1 MYRKL
6 IVTGSFIIFTAN
18 IVAFFLGYVRDV
30 LIVKNFGASF
40 ITDAWYI
47 ASNVP
52 EFLFKFLLFGTLGA
66 TFIPIFVEYLTK
78 KEEHEAWEVAS
89 SVINCSALVLAGL
102 AALGI
107 LFSSQL
113 VFLFAPG
120 FDHKTH
126 ILATRLTQIIL
137 PLLFIFAAGGLLGG
151 IYRAY
156 YKYLLPSLT
165 STINVVILIV
175 FILMFSQTWGI
186 FSVAW
191 GTVAGYMVSFALLV
205 VFLAIYKKPYK
216 FRINLRHPAIKE
228 IFILMIP
235 LIGAEVIGKGIG
247 VVDRI
252 FCSFLENGAIT
263 ALNLANRI
271 VAIPVTFFST
281 TIAVV
286 VFPVLA
292 QHTAANDKKDFFKT
306 LIFSVKM
313 SLLVIA
319 PCVAGIIVLGK
330 PLIRLFFEHGK
341 FGVEATE
348 ITWQALFFL
357 SWGLI
362 AFSLRP
368 ILARA
373 CYALKKNWMLFRYEL
388 IGFTLNFVLDYI
400 LVKYLGIAGIALA
413 TTIVVS
419 ITVLYLLYMVGRE
432 MDRINIKEIVLFSYK
447 VILTAVIMGGWC
459 YLLFYYLKGFLFSD
473 SVALVLNLFL
483 TIFSSGVVYFAILK
497 IFKLEELTVLWTIIK
512 EAIAKS

>member
-1 MYRKL
+1 
-6 IVTGSFIIFTAN
+6 
-18 IVAFFLGYVRDV
+18 
-30 LIVKNFGASF
+30 
-40 ITDAWYI
+40 
-47 ASNVP
+47 
-52 EFLFKFLLFGTLGA
+52 
-66 TFIPIFVEYLTK
+66 
-78 KEEHEAWEVAS
+78 
-89 SVINCSALVLAGL
+89 
-102 AALGI
+102 
-107 LFSSQL
+107 
-113 VFLFAPG
+113 
-120 FDHKTH
+120 
-126 ILATRLTQIIL
+126 
-137 PLLFIFAAGGLLGG
+137 
-151 IYRAY
+151 
-156 YKYLLPSLT
+156 
-165 STINVVILIV
+165 
-175 FILMFSQTWGI
+175 
-186 FSVAW
+186 
-191 GTVAGYMVSFALLV
+191 
-205 VFLAIYKKPYK
+205 
-216 FRINLRHPAIKE
+216 
-228 IFILMIP
+228 
-235 LIGAEVIGKGIG
+235 
-247 VVDRI
+247 
-252 FCSFLENGAIT
+252 
-263 ALNLANRI
+263 
-271 VAIPVTFFST
+271 
-281 TIAVV
+281 
-286 VFPVLA
+286 
-292 QHTAANDKKDFFKT
+292 
-306 LIFSVKM
+306 M